1 MLTHVQNSLTYYY
14 LFTFLTARL
23 TYIQGEKRRRRRRK
37 KHVGTLL
44 EPITRGKIKAM
55 NIEHVAGNAPPYL
68 HARKL
73 RAPISPEIEG
83 HLRRK
88 VQRQFFFFKLLL
100 LL

>member
-1 MLTHVQNSLTYYY
+1 MKEEEEEEET
-14 LFTFLTARL
+14 
-23 TYIQGEKRRRRRRK
+23 K

-88 VQRQFFFFKLLL
+88 VQRQLIFFLNYYYYNNEKYIYIYF
-100 LL
+100 